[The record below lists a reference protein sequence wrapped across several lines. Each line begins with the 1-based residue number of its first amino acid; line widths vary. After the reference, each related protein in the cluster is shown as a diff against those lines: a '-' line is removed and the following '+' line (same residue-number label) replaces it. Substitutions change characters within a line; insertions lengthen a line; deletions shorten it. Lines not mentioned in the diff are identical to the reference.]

1 MTTIGS
7 VAIVTG
13 ASSGIGKAVAELFV
27 RDGVA
32 VVLADVND
40 DLGHTVERELRD
52 MGAAVRYVHCDVS
65 NPQHHEQVVATAVR
79 EFGRLDYAVNNAG
92 IAGPAGLTAEYPL
105 EGWQQVI
112 DINLSGVFYGMRAQI
127 PAMLA
132 AGGGSIVNISS
143 ILGQVGY
150 AGAPAYV
157 ASKHG
162 LVGLTRATALEYGT
176 HGIRVNVVGPAFIE
190 TPMIAGVT
198 ENDDIRAAIVAQHP
212 IGRLGHPLEVA
223 ELVCFLASPKASF
236 MTGNYYAVDGGYL
249 AR

>member
-1 MTTIGS
+1 METTGA

-13 ASSGIGKAVAELFV
+13 ASSGIGKAIAELYV

-40 DLGHTVERELRD
+40 ELGRQVEHDLRD
-52 MGAAVRYVHCDVS
+52 MGAAVRYVHCDVA
-65 NPQHHEQVVATAVR
+65 NPEHHEHLVATAVR

-92 IAGPAGLTAEYPL
+92 IGGPAGATADYPID
-105 EGWQQVI
+105 GWKQVI

-132 AGGGSIVNISS
+132 AGGGSIVNVSS

-157 ASKHG
+157 AAKHG
-162 LVGLTRATALEYGT
+162 LVGLTRAAALDYAAQ
-176 HGIRVNVVGPAFIE
+176 GIRVNVVGPAFIE
-190 TPMIAGVT
+190 TPMIAGIT
-198 ENDDIRAAIVAQHP
+198 EHDDIRTAIVAQHP
-212 IGRLGHPLEVA
+212 IGRLGHPHEVA
-223 ELVCFLASPKASF
+223 ELVCFLTSAKASF

>member
-1 MTTIGS
+1 MESIGS

-27 RDGVA
+27 RDGIA

-52 MGAAVRYVHCDVS
+52 RGAAVRYVHCDVS

-198 ENDDIRAAIVAQHP
+198 ANDDIRAAIVAQHP
-212 IGRLGHPLEVA
+212 IGRLGHPLEVG